1 MEREDFYRALC
12 STDNALMHHGILK
25 QKWGQRNGPPY
36 PLNRSD
42 YSAAEKKAMRTQ
54 KKLEKKTAKAE
65 KTQQKADRLKEAS
78 QKTREELE
86 KEISDIELM
95 NKYNRVLNESVRLSK
110 EYNELTKKGDKAVNK
125 ALKNSTTNA
134 LSSITQNALTKIGNK
149 AVDSAI
155 DKMFGKEATK
165 TKYDV
170 TEIFNEV
177 TGADGKVTKT
187 HTKTQKHSENK

>member
-86 KEISDIELM
+86 KEILDIELM
-95 NKYNRVLNESVRLSK
+95 NKYNRVMNESVRLSK
-110 EYNELTKKGDKAVNK
+110 EYKELTKKGDK

-134 LSSITQNALTKIGNK
+134 MSTITQNALTKIGNK
-149 AVDSAI
+149 VIDSAI
-155 DKMFGKEATK
+155 DKMFWKEATK
-165 TKYDV
+165 IKYDV

-177 TGADGKVTKT
+177 TGTDGKTT
-187 HTKTQKHSENK
+187 RMYTTTRKHSENK